1 MVEQNKNM
9 PMFGGKSQSEGE
21 SKRRLEAERLVK

>member
-1 MVEQNKNM
+1 MFEQKNKM